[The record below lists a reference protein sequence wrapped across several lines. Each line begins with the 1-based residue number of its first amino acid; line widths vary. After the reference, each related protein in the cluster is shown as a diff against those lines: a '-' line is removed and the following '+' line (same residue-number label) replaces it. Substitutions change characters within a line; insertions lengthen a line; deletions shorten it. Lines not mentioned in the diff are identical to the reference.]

1 MNAGKN
7 KSTYVSKFSRACK
20 RNDYGVHNDDFA
32 SSVQECKY
40 LSKMVTEK
48 YLCYESKQIQL

>member
-40 LSKMVTEK
+40 LPKMVTEK
-48 YLCYESKQIQL
+48 YLCYESK